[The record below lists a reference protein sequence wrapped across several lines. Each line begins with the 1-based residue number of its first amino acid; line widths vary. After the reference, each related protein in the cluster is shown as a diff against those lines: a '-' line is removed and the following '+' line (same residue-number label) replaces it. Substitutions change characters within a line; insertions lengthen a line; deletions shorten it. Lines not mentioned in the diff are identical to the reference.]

1 MKTAISKHAAAGLAA
16 MALALPMMAQTLPA
30 PPKNTAPAAA
40 GAACANTQ
48 IAVYFTA
55 YDAELTP
62 QSERLIDEVSDQ
74 LKGCFVSGVSVNV
87 LSEEAHTDED
97 AATLS
102 EARASNVITALLD
115 HGIEPASYKANY
127 DRLEASAAGALP
139 MVEPMARR
147 VSVAFEVRPG
157 YGV

>member
-1 MKTAISKHAAAGLAA
+1 MKTAIYKQAAAGLAA
-16 MALALPMMAQTLPA
+16 IALALPMMAQTLPA
-30 PPKNTAPAAA
+30 PPKNTVPSAA
-40 GAACANTQ
+40 GPACANTQ

-74 LKGCFVSGVSVNV
+74 LKDCFVSGVSVNV

-102 EARASNVITALLD
+102 EARANNVMTALLD

-127 DRLEASAAGALP
+127 DRMQASAAGAVP

>member
-1 MKTAISKHAAAGLAA
+1 MKTAICKHAAAGIAA
-16 MALALPMMAQTLPA
+16 MTLALPRMAQTLPA
-30 PPKNTAPAAA
+30 PPQTATPGAARP
-40 GAACANTQ
+40 ACANTQ
-48 IAVYFTA
+48 IAVYFSA
-55 YDAELTP
+55 YDTELTP

-74 LKGCFVSGVSVNV
+74 LKGCYVNGVSVSV

-97 AATLS
+97 AAMLS
-102 EARASNVITALLD
+102 EERASNVMTALLE

-127 DRLEASAAGALP
+127 DRIEASAAGAVP

-147 VSVAFEVRPG
+147 VSVAFDVRPG